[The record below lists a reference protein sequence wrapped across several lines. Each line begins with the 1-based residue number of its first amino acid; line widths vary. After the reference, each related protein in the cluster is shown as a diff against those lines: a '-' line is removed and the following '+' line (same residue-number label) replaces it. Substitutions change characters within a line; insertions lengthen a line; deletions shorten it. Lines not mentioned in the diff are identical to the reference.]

1 MPVGG
6 RESEALDWSRPDGGA
21 GSGAFDRPKLSGGK
35 ESGGSDWVMP
45 TGGAEPEVNSDKKPI
60 NIKKL

>member
-1 MPVGG
+1 M
-6 RESEALDWSRPDGGA
+6 SDGGA
-21 GSGAFDRPKLSGGK
+21 GFGASDRPKLSGGK